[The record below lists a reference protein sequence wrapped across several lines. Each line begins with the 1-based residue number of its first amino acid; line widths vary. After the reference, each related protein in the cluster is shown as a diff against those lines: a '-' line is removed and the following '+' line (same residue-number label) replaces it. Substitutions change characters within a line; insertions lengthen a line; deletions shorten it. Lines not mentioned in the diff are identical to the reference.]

1 MTSVVDIQEFGLGL
15 WAAILLDA
23 TAVRAV
29 LVLRDEAAGRL
40 RRVPARGHAGTAH
53 PEGTGGIE
61 TLPRPRIQP
70 DAPRVLNRRYPD
82 APRLLMRRYP
92 AGSRTAPCRTTRGRG
107 PMQRSL
113 RSRLRRS
120 WLLPL
125 CVAAGFVVP
134 ANAGA
139 ITSKQCD
146 AQVNDTPGKLIPCIQ
161 QDDLWNHMKAF
172 QAIADANPGPDGH
185 PSRNSGEPGYKASAD
200 YVAKV
205 MQQAG
210 YDVTIQPYTFQYSSF
225 VGTPT
230 WSEVSPTARS
240 FNLVT
245 DWNPGTSDGDATN
258 AAIQPAGGIVLP
270 PTPTSSSTSGCTAAD
285 FPGSWTGKIALIQ
298 RGGCN
303 FGVKVLNAQA
313 AGAVGVVIF
322 NEGNPGR
329 TAVINGS
336 LLDANNNPFVPTI
349 PVAFTS
355 FDTGQSLYN
364 EYQAGTPPVMNL
376 SIHVII
382 DPNRLDYNVIAESRG
397 GDKNHVVVVDA
408 HLDAIYGAGMLDNAS
423 GSATIL
429 DIAEKMKNVNPLNKL
444 RFIWFGGEELGLLG
458 SSYYVNNL
466 SKSELSHIGYDLD
479 ADVTATP
486 NYLIGVLD
494 PAGPDLFGRTVTA
507 TFPNRVYRPST
518 VARDQGVEYLD
529 SIGKNHE
536 FLSPVGTDAF
546 NFNAVGV
553 PASGVLTGQDCCK
566 TQEEVDLF
574 GGVTGNYEGN
584 VPSFD
589 GGCVDNPF
597 RWCDNLDNN
606 DPEVLT
612 FMSRTFAN
620 MVVRMA
626 FDTKVMSASNSV
638 TYKPKLPIGAEVG
651 RHFTA
656 K

>member
-1 MTSVVDIQEFGLGL
+1 
-15 WAAILLDA
+15 
-23 TAVRAV
+23 
-29 LVLRDEAAGRL
+29 
-40 RRVPARGHAGTAH
+40 
-53 PEGTGGIE
+53 
-61 TLPRPRIQP
+61 
-70 DAPRVLNRRYPD
+70 
-82 APRLLMRRYP
+82 
-92 AGSRTAPCRTTRGRG
+92 
-107 PMQRSL
+107 MQRSL
-113 RSRLRRS
+113 RSRMGRS

-125 CVAAGFVVP
+125 CVVAGFVVP
-134 ANAGA
+134 ANASA
-139 ITSKQCD
+139 ITSAECD

-161 QDDLWNHMKAF
+161 QDDLWHHMQQF
-172 QAIADANPGPDGH
+172 QAIANANPGPDGH
-185 PSRNSGEPGYKASAD
+185 PSRNSGEPGYKASVD
-200 YVAKV
+200 YVAKL
-205 MQQAG
+205 MREAG
-210 YDVTIQPYTFQYSSF
+210 YDVTIQPYKFTYSAY

-240 FNLVT
+240 FVVGT
-245 DWNPGTSDGDATN
+245 DWNPGQSNGTATN
-258 AAIQPAGGIVLP
+258 AEIQPAGGIVLP
-270 PTPTSSSTSGCTAAD
+270 PTSSPSSASGCSPNDFNGFTA
-285 FPGSWTGKIALIQ
+285 GRIALIQ
-298 RGGCN
+298 RGTCT
-303 FGVKVLNAQA
+303 FGVKVQNAEA
-313 AGAVGVVIF
+313 AGASGVVIF

-329 TAVINGS
+329 TTVLNGS
-336 LLDANNNPFVPTI
+336 LVDANNTPFVPAI

-355 FDTGQSLYN
+355 FDIGQSLYN
-364 EYQAGTPPVMNL
+364 EYEAGSTPTMSL
-376 SIHVII
+376 SIHMII
-382 DPNRLDYNVIAESRG
+382 DPNREDYNVIAESKG

-408 HLDAIYGAGMLDNAS
+408 HLDAIYGSGMLDNAS

-429 DIAEKMKNVNPLNKL
+429 NLAQKMKNVNPRNKL

-466 SKSELSHIGYDLD
+466 SKTELSHIGYDLD

-494 PAGPDLFGRTVTA
+494 PAGPDLFGRSVTS
-507 TFPNRVYRPST
+507 TFPNRVYKPST
-518 VARDQGVEYLD
+518 VARDQGVDYLA

-546 NFNAVGV
+546 SFNAVGI

-566 TQEEVDLF
+566 AQEEVDLF
-574 GGVTGNYEGN
+574 GGFTGNYEGN

-597 RWCDNLDNN
+597 RWCDNLSNN

-620 MVVRMA
+620 MAVGMA
-626 FDTKVMSASNSV
+626 FDTKVMSASNNV